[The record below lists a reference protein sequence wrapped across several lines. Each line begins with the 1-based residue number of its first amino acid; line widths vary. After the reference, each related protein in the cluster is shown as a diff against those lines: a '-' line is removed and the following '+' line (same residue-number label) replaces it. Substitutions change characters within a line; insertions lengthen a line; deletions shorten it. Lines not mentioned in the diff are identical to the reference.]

1 MANKKI
7 LVVSLI
13 GARHIITEADL
24 AANPDLVEKVKVG
37 DEVELGPDPSAL
49 SRISELEKDL
59 DKKTKVE
66 KALELQVFS
75 LNSDITTKQN
85 EFLTLEKSF
94 KEVSTKLN
102 EANAAIANFGTENQP
117 PVANSPK
124 VKVNHGVVLNGKTYS
139 KEQIKNDASI
149 QEVLLD
155 LKSSAVTAIE
165 G

>member
-13 GARHIITEADL
+13 GAKHTITEADL
-24 AANPDLVEKVKVG
+24 KANPDLADKVKVG
-37 DEVELGPDPSAL
+37 DEVELGPDQASID
-49 SRISELEKDL
+49 RIAEL
-59 DKKTKVE
+59 DKECDDRSNIMIELNDQIDSLKVE
-66 KALELQVFS
+66 LTEERKKSEQSNTSYANLKKELDSAKEQIKSLSLENL
-75 LNSDITTKQN
+75 
-85 EFLTLEKSF
+85 
-94 KEVSTKLN
+94 
-102 EANAAIANFGTENQP
+102 P
-117 PVANSPK
+117 PVVNSAK

-139 KEQIKNDASI
+139 KDQIKNDASI

>member
-7 LVVSLI
+7 LVVSLT
-13 GARHIITEADL
+13 GAKHTITEADL
-24 AANPDLVEKVKVG
+24 KANPDLADKVKVG
-37 DEVELGPDPSAL
+37 DEVELGPDPRSTQMENDLKTITTLKNELGDQVKSLTNEL
-49 SRISELEKDL
+49 SDVRRKEQ
-59 DKKTKVE
+59 
-66 KALELQVFS
+66 ELQSSNANLQKELDWAKEKLESFRS
-75 LNSDITTKQN
+75 ENTTP
-85 EFLTLEKSF
+85 
-94 KEVSTKLN
+94 EVS
-102 EANAAIANFGTENQP
+102 
-117 PVANSPK
+117 SK

>member
-13 GARHIITEADL
+13 GAKHIITEADL
-24 AANPDLVEKVKVG
+24 KANPDLADKVKVG
-37 DEVELGPDPSAL
+37 DEVELGPDPKSESKITQMEGDLKKITTLKNELGDQVKSLTNEL
-49 SRISELEKDL
+49 SDVRKRASELHSSNANLQKELDWANEK
-59 DKKTKVE
+59 
-66 KALELQVFS
+66 LE
-75 LNSDITTKQN
+75 
-85 EFLTLEKSF
+85 SF
-94 KEVSTKLN
+94 RSENTAPEVS
-102 EANAAIANFGTENQP
+102 
-117 PVANSPK
+117 SK
-124 VKVNHGVVLNGKTYS
+124 VKVNHAVVLNGKTYS